1 MSIRLLILLI
11 IVFITGGLSAC
22 KKNNDAPTVTAT
34 VGLNVINASADTF
47 NFYLNGTRQ
56 NGTSNLFPG
65 SSTGYYPI
73 PVGSQT
79 FQIKKPFNT
88 VTNVLQTL
96 FNITLT
102 SDNNPYHS
110 LFITGPVLADT
121 FTTVD
126 ALNSTSKTDTCFI
139 RFVNASPGTTALDM
153 AYGSTTQFTN
163 RPSKSVTAFTFANTV
178 TGASINGYIALKVFN
193 TGSTTALAI
202 DSVALVQGKSYTFYT
217 MGVPGS
223 ATFSIGT
230 MINSNGN

>member
-11 IVFITGGLSAC
+11 IVFVVGGLSAC
-22 KKNNDAPTVTAT
+22 KKNNDAPTVNQT
-34 VGLNVINASADTF
+34 VGLNVINASADTV
-47 NFYLNGTRQ
+47 NFYLNGTRL
-56 NGTSNLFPG
+56 NGTSNLLPG
-65 SSTGYYPI
+65 YSTGYYPV

-88 VTNVLQTL
+88 VTNTMQTL

-110 LFITGPVLADT
+110 LFITGPALVDT

-126 ALNSTSKTDTCFI
+126 KLDTTSKSDTCFI

-153 AYGSTTQFTN
+153 AYGGTTQFTN
-163 RPSKSVTAFTFANTV
+163 RPSKSVTAFTFVNTV
-178 TGASINGYIALKVFN
+178 TGASINGFIALKVFKA
-193 TGSTTALAI
+193 GTTVALAT
-202 DSVALVQGKSYTFYT
+202 DSVTLVRGSSYTFYSV
-217 MGVPGS
+217 GVPGS
-223 ATFSIGT
+223 ATFSIAT